1 MLICSY
7 SSDML
12 QTKLLAIQ
20 RLTDFLNLLYND
32 DRVILIETP
41 YFENRIR
48 LILQEIELTPISR
61 FPESYRETLANAI
74 SMFSVIASSHGPEL
88 ERIHNT
94 LMHLYWW
101 DGIDQRESGKEM
113 ICTKDINN

>member
-1 MLICSY
+1 MLIYSC

-20 RLTDFLNLLYND
+20 RLTDFFNLLYND
-32 DRVILIETP
+32 DRVILVETP

-48 LILQEIELTPISR
+48 LILQEIEMTPISR
-61 FPESYRETLANAI
+61 FPESYRKTLANAI
-74 SMFSVIASSHGPEL
+74 SMFSVIASSHGSEL
-88 ERIHNT
+88 ERIHKT

-101 DGIDQRESGKEM
+101 DGIDQRESGKE
-113 ICTKDINN
+113 